1 MKRETTDTN
10 TTPHRETLSLRELN
24 LRIKESIEE
33 AFPDTFWIH
42 AETSDVNTNTANG
55 HCYLEFIE
63 KDPKNGKTVARAR
76 GIIWSNIFNLLKIY
90 FEQATGQAF
99 TNGLKVLV
107 EVKVTFHEQFGYSL
121 SVLDIDPSYT
131 IGDMALRRQEILRQ
145 LKEEGILDLNKELP
159 FPTLPQRIAIISS
172 PTAAGFGDF
181 ARQILDNPR
190 GYAFY
195 QMLFPATMQGEKTE
209 ESIVHELDVIYK
221 YRRFFDVVVIIRGGG
236 ATSDLNSFDTY
247 RLAASC
253 AQFPLPVIT
262 GIGHERDDTVLDAV
276 AYQRMKT
283 PTAVAEFLIGCMDQA
298 SEKVESLTHDMTLL
312 ATRLLSEK
320 KEQLQ
325 STIFHLPLYVS
336 SAIERQRN
344 RLTELFTRLTTNG
357 QALLDQQ
364 KHYLDKA
371 EQYIQLVEPSNVL
384 RRGYTLT
391 LRDGKIVKSA
401 QELKTAE
408 HIVTRF
414 MDGESISTV
423 NEVKNNDMKENHQN
437 Q

>member
-1 MKRETTDTN
+1 
-10 TTPHRETLSLRELN
+10 
-24 LRIKESIEE
+24 
-33 AFPDTFWIH
+33 
-42 AETSDVNTNTANG
+42 
-55 HCYLEFIE
+55 
-63 KDPKNGKTVARAR
+63 
-76 GIIWSNIFNLLKIY
+76 
-90 FEQATGQAF
+90 
-99 TNGLKVLV
+99 
-107 EVKVTFHEQFGYSL
+107 
-121 SVLDIDPSYT
+121 
-131 IGDMALRRQEILRQ
+131 
-145 LKEEGILDLNKELP
+145 
-159 FPTLPQRIAIISS
+159 
-172 PTAAGFGDF
+172 
-181 ARQILDNPR
+181 
-190 GYAFY
+190 
-195 QMLFPATMQGEKTE
+195 
-209 ESIVHELDVIYK
+209 
-221 YRRFFDVVVIIRGGG
+221 
-236 ATSDLNSFDTY
+236 
-247 RLAASC
+247 
-253 AQFPLPVIT
+253 
-262 GIGHERDDTVLDAV
+262 
-276 AYQRMKT
+276 
-283 PTAVAEFLIGCMDQA
+283 
-298 SEKVESLTHDMTLL
+298 VESLTHDMTLL

-414 MDGESISTV
+414 MDGESISTI
-423 NEVKNNDMKENHQN
+423 NEVKNNDMKEDHQN